1 MGGEGQQGGRQRLA
15 NACHL
20 EVMEECTSLLRPN
33 FKLILGEHKL
43 VLCGYTMR
51 SIIQSS
57 HFPYYKLGAHGL
69 KFKIPSGGLLPW
81 H

>member
-1 MGGEGQQGGRQRLA
+1 MGGEGQQGVRQRLA

-43 VLCGYTMR
+43 VLCRFMTC
-51 SIIQSS
+51 SIIPLKVPT
-57 HFPYYKLGAHGL
+57 FPITSLVHTV
-69 KFKIPSGGLLPW
+69 
-81 H
+81 